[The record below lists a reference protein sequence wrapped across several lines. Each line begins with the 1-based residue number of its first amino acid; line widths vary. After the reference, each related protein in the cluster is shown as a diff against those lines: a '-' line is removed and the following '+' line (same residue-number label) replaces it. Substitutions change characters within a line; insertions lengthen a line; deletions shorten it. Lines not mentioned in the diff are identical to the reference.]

1 MLFETFWSFIDE
13 KEYYER
19 QIATLKSFEE
29 VESFVARSQDYVI
42 DEQILAE
49 DRAERAAQEIA
60 MQISNWAN
68 VFLLTLKVWLSV
80 ELLLFLSFDE
90 DFLLSYFIYW
100 FELSMMSICSSN
112 VI

>member
-1 MLFETFWSFIDE
+1 MIFKDE
-13 KEYYER
+13 KDYYER

-42 DEQILAE
+42 DEKIQEE

-68 VFLLTLKVWLSV
+68 VFLLSLKV
-80 ELLLFLSFDE
+80 
-90 DFLLSYFIYW
+90 
-100 FELSMMSICSSN
+100 
-112 VI
+112 